1 MLGFHKKCVELVHG
15 LWQKVMKGFKHIN
28 HPATVYFYI
37 GQYVQLNAKL
47 KKMKKTI
54 ATLVAVV
61 VIVAVID
68 VAVAAATSPP
78 HVKGQQ
84 QTSITMTEYPKQP
97 VIVGQDYNVA
107 GHLTSSGTG
116 LASKVVFEEWQLN
129 GTWVPN
135 GGNVT
140 TNPVGLFY

>member
-1 MLGFHKKCVELVHG
+1 
-15 LWQKVMKGFKHIN
+15 
-28 HPATVYFYI
+28 
-37 GQYVQLNAKL
+37 
-47 KKMKKTI
+47 MKKTI

-61 VIVAVID
+61 VIAAVID

-84 QTSITMTEYPKQP
+84 QTSITMTDYPKQP
-97 VIVGQDYNVA
+97 VTVGQDYNVA
-107 GHLTSSGTG
+107 GHLTSSETG
-116 LASKVVFEEWQLN
+116 LANKVVFEEWQLN

-140 TNPVGLFY
+140 TNAVGFFTSSWYAGNAGTWSFRYKFLGDAQYAPCVSEAYVITAS